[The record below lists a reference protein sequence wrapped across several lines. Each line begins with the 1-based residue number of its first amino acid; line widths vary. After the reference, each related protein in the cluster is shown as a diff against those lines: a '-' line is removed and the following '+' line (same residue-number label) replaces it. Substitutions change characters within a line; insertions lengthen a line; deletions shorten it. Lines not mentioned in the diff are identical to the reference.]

1 MIPVV
6 RLYDPPTLA
15 VCAAALPPRR
25 SAVPRSWAA
34 LRRSFAVLLVG
45 AAATSSA
52 FAQPAP
58 GADVPVPKHAC
69 TKPGD
74 HPGGLASD
82 TQRRTWQKE
91 YVGYTDCLKKFI
103 NDQKAIAEPHVK
115 AYNAAVDE
123 YNESVKT
130 FNEQIEKARGP
141 RSMNTPDLRDD
152 SRVREPPSR

>member
-1 MIPVV
+1 MIQIVH
-6 RLYDPPTLA
+6 A
-15 VCAAALPPRR
+15 
-25 SAVPRSWAA
+25 
-34 LRRSFAVLLVG
+34 FAVLLVG
-45 AAATSSA
+45 ACVVSSA

-58 GADVPVPKHAC
+58 APAPAADVPVPKHAC
-69 TKPGD
+69 AKPGD

-82 TQRRTWQKE
+82 TQRRAWQKE

-130 FNEQIEKARGP
+130 FNEQIEKAR
-141 RSMNTPDLRDD
+141 R
-152 SRVREPPSR
+152 

>member
-1 MIPVV
+1 MNSVV
-6 RLYDPPTLA
+6 RLYGPPTLA

-45 AAATSSA
+45 AAVASGA

-58 GADVPVPKHAC
+58 TPAQAPAATDAPVPKHAC
-69 TKPGD
+69 AKPGE
-74 HPGGLASD
+74 HPGALASD
-82 TQRRTWQKE
+82 TQRRGWQKE

-115 AYNAAVDE
+115 AYNAAVRC
-123 YNESVKT
+123 S
-130 FNEQIEKARGP
+130 
-141 RSMNTPDLRDD
+141 RSRAA
-152 SRVREPPSR
+152 SA